1 MKSIQHEGHVLQPD
15 TMMPPEAW
23 PITDHD
29 MRKVSIHQ
37 SQTGTFPKQNLS
49 TTALLCSDL
58 IYTNIAMRYMD
69 ELNHTIIGN
78 IFSSTVFIPY
88 TLATLKD
95 TQSRLQQYL
104 HFSVM
109 VTQL

>member
-37 SQTGTFPKQNLS
+37 SQTGTFPK
-49 TTALLCSDL
+49 
-58 IYTNIAMRYMD
+58 
-69 ELNHTIIGN
+69 
-78 IFSSTVFIPY
+78 
-88 TLATLKD
+88 
-95 TQSRLQQYL
+95 
-104 HFSVM
+104 
-109 VTQL
+109 